1 MNNQLLNRIDFSS
14 LLERI
19 RLFVTISIL
28 ALWQGGL
35 TFYAAFVVPTANA
48 ILVNGEQG
56 FVTQE
61 VTNVLNWIGLI
72 VLLVFLTNALYL
84 RSWLFWGTWLV
95 LAATVIA
102 LFVVHQQI
110 DALLNP
116 SAFEVLDN
124 ARFRLLHERYLIV
137 VTIQWLAGLA
147 TLWLLLA
154 SKAHRQVILRP
165 ALD

>member
-1 MNNQLLNRIDFSS
+1 MRES
-14 LLERI
+14 I
-19 RLFVTISIL
+19 RLFVTISSL

-35 TFYAAFVVPTANA
+35 TFYAAFVVPTANE

-61 VTNVLNWIGLI
+61 VTNWLNLIGLI
-72 VLLVFLTNALYL
+72 VVLVLLANAVYL
-84 RSWLFWGTWLV
+84 RSRLLWGTWFV
-95 LAATVIA
+95 LTASVIG
-102 LFVVHQQI
+102 LFVVHRQI
-110 DALLNP
+110 DAVLNP

-137 VTIQWLAGLA
+137 VTIQWIAGLA

-154 SKAHRQVILRP
+154 TKSRREVN
-165 ALD
+165 